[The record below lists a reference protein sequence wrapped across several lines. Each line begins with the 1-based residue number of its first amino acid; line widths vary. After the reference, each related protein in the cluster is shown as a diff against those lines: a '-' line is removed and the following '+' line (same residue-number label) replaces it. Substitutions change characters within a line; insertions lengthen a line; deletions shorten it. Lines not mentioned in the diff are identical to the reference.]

1 MALRAALLDLDGT
14 LMDTIPDLA
23 SAANAMRVGLGM
35 SPLRED
41 VIATFVGKGI
51 ENLVR
56 RTLAGTQEAEE
67 NPQGYEDALA
77 SFKRN
82 YHIINGEKS
91 VVFDGVLDGL
101 MAMRAM
107 GLKLA
112 VVTNKPEEFTLP
124 LLRNTGIAGL
134 FDAVVS
140 GDTCARK
147 KPDPLPMLHA
157 CELLGVDASEAVAIG
172 DSINDA
178 LAARAAGCAVL
189 AVPYGYN
196 EGRDVRTL
204 DVDAIVPTLVEAA
217 EWVRRR
223 QSSLQKDG
231 PQ

>member
-14 LMDTIPDLA
+14 LMDTVPDLA
-23 SAANAMRVGLGM
+23 SAANAMRVELGM
-35 SPLRED
+35 STLRED

-56 RTLAGTQEAEE
+56 RTLAGVQEAEE
-67 NPQGYEDALA
+67 NPVGFDEALA

-82 YHIINGEKS
+82 YHVVNGEKS
-91 VVFDGVLDGL
+91 VVFDGVLEGL
-101 MAMRAM
+101 MALRAL

-112 VVTNKPEEFTLP
+112 VVTNKPEEYTLP
-124 LLRNTGIAGL
+124 LLRNTGVAAL

-147 KPDPLPMLHA
+147 KPDPLPMQHA
-157 CELLGVDASEAVAIG
+157 CELLGVDPSEAVAIG
-172 DSINDA
+172 DSVNDA

-204 DVDAIVPTLVEAA
+204 DVDAIVPTLVDAA
-217 EWVRRR
+217 DWVRNR
-223 QSSLQKDG
+223 QESLQ
-231 PQ
+231 

>member
-23 SAANAMRVGLGM
+23 SAANAMRVELGM

-56 RTLAGTQEAEE
+56 RTLAGTQDAEE
-67 NPQGYEDALA
+67 HPTGFDDALA

-107 GLKLA
+107 GMKLA

-223 QSSLQKDG
+223 QSSASKDSS
-231 PQ
+231 Q

>member
-23 SAANAMRVGLGM
+23 SAANAMRVELGM

-56 RTLAGTQEAEE
+56 RTLAGAQDADE
-67 NPQGYEDALA
+67 NPVGFDEALA

-82 YHIINGEKS
+82 YHVVNGEKS
-91 VVFDGVLDGL
+91 VIFDGVLEGL
-101 MAMRAM
+101 RGLREL

-124 LLRNTGIAGL
+124 LLRNTGVAGL

-157 CELLGVDASEAVAIG
+157 CELLGVDASDAVAIG

-204 DVDAIVPTLVEAA
+204 DVDAIVPTLVDAA

-223 QSSLQKDG
+223 QESAQ
-231 PQ
+231 

>member
-23 SAANAMRVGLGM
+23 AAANAMRVELGM
-35 SPLRED
+35 PPLRED

-56 RTLAGTQEAEE
+56 RTLAGAMDADE
-67 NPQGYEDALA
+67 NPVNFDEALA
-77 SFKRN
+77 AFRRN
-82 YHIINGEKS
+82 YHVMNGEKS

-101 MAMRAM
+101 MALRTL

-124 LLRNTGIAGL
+124 LLRNTGVAGL

-147 KPDPLPMLHA
+147 KPDPLPMHHA

-172 DSINDA
+172 ESVNDA

-196 EGRDVRTL
+196 DGRDVRTL
-204 DVDAIVPTLVEAA
+204 DVDAIVPTLVDAA
-217 EWVRRR
+217 EWVRGR
-223 QSSLQKDG
+223 QESLQ
-231 PQ
+231 

>member
-23 SAANAMRVGLGM
+23 SAANAMRVELGM

-56 RTLAGTQEAEE
+56 RTLAGTQDVEE
-67 NPQGYEDALA
+67 HPAGFDNALA

-107 GLKLA
+107 GMKLA

-223 QSSLQKDG
+223 QGSASKDG
-231 PQ
+231 SQ